1 MFLWQLMN
9 ENKDDFLK
17 MKITIN
23 GELVAQQV
31 IEQELQN
38 QKRQNPHLNENQL
51 NVAAQQS
58 IIDWTVIRQEA
69 KKTIS
74 TIPAALIDNEYAKLL
89 EQHGGE
95 EQFFKNFELTAKDV
109 PKIKADIEQNIK
121 ISQFLQKL
129 AGDAEEPSE
138 AEIAYYYKK
147 HEQDF
152 TIPEQIH
159 AAHVEMKPNPA
170 NPAVAYN
177 EMKDIRQK
185 LLQGG
190 DFAKIANDFSS
201 CQDEGGDLGWFAPGH
216 MVEGFDAIV
225 FSMNIG
231 EISPIFL
238 TEFGYHIATI
248 YEKKPAQLKPL
259 DEVREEILDRLKTE
273 KGDELIGKWVD
284 EQKEKADIT
293 IEE

>member
-1 MFLWQLMN
+1 
-9 ENKDDFLK
+9 

-23 GELVAQQV
+23 GEQINQQV
-31 IEQELQN
+31 IEQELQT
-38 QKRQNPHLNENQL
+38 QRHQNPNLNDNQL
-51 NVAAQQS
+51 NAAAQQS
-58 IIDWTVIRQEA
+58 IVDWTLIRQEA

-74 TIPAALIDNEYAKLL
+74 EIPSALIENEYAKLL
-89 EQHGGE
+89 EQHGSE
-95 EQFFKNFELTAKDV
+95 EQFLKKFELTVKDV

-121 ISQFLQKL
+121 VSQFLQKL
-129 AGDAEEPSE
+129 AGGAQAPSE
-138 AEIAYYYKK
+138 AEIAHYYRK
-147 HEQDF
+147 HEQEF

-159 AAHVEMKPNPA
+159 AAHIEMKPNPA

-185 LLQGG
+185 LLQGD
-190 DFAKIANDFSS
+190 DFGKIANDFSS

-216 MVEGFDAIV
+216 MVEGFDAIA

-238 TEFGYHIATI
+238 TEFGYHIATV
-248 YEKKPAQLKPL
+248 YEKKPSQLKPL
-259 DEVREEILDRLKTE
+259 KDVREEIIERLKTD
-273 KGDELIGKWVD
+273 KGDDLIGKWVAA
-284 EQKEKADIT
+284 QKENAEIV